1 MPNISVDG
9 QIVDNCQQPTTEKV
23 CGTPFDTCMEFKV
36 TTKNPFGP
44 TITSYG
50 MDCAVKYTCDKDL
63 LCQSANSTGMLTDC
77 SLKCCEGDLCNA
89 GPTKTVD
96 STDFTVMVNTSEPT
110 ASGRDLRVSLGCLSV
125 FLSVCLSLSLHLL
138 LNFECPLPS
147 QN

>member
-44 TITSYG
+44 GITSYG
-50 MDCAVKYTCDKDL
+50 MDCAVKSTCDKDL
-63 LCQSANSTGMLTDC
+63 LCQAANGTGMLTDC

-89 GPTKTVD
+89 GPKAPEVK
-96 STDFTVMVNTSEPT
+96 PT
-110 ASGRDLRVSLGCLSV
+110 ASGGLKVSCLVVRVPTKQFSV
-125 FLSVCLSLSLHLL
+125 IK
-138 LNFECPLPS
+138 
-147 QN
+147 

>member
-9 QIVDNCQQPTTEKV
+9 QIVDNCQQPSTEKV
-23 CGTPFDTCMEFKV
+23 CGAPFDTCMEFKV
-36 TTKNPFGP
+36 AIKNPFGP

-63 LCQSANSTGMLTDC
+63 LCQAANSSGILTDC

-96 STDFTVMVNTSEPT
+96 STDSTVVVNTPKPT
-110 ASGRDLRVSLGCLSV
+110 ASGDLKVSLGCLSV
-125 FLSVCLSLSLHLL
+125 CLSVCRSVCLFAL
-138 LNFECPLPS
+138 
-147 QN
+147 